1 VHTIK
6 ISIIL
11 RRTLNI
17 ETVANTSAIIG
28 AFASIDFFIIIT
40 AYRATYIVADELPRL
55 QVRHLELTRS
65 S

>member
-1 VHTIK
+1 
-6 ISIIL
+6 L

-17 ETVANTSAIIG
+17 ETAANTSAIIG
-28 AFASIDFFIIIT
+28 AFASIDFFIIII

-55 QVRHLELTRS
+55 QARHLELTRS